1 MSDHQKHREAMSRK
15 CLEAM
20 SAKGL
25 TFKSLAATIQLSP
38 FITAAAMLGQM
49 PVPQD
54 VASKASDVLS
64 LPEANE
70 FLTEIP
76 IRGSLGAT
84 VPSIRPYIAFM
95 KSFRSMGRRSRQR
108 RAQINAERH
117 VRFWHLADIDADS
130 EHVRYWRVKRTW
142 LVRALMAAYDPNR
155 TSLTALTLGQL
166 MV

>member
-49 PVPQD
+49 PVPQN

-84 VPSIRPYIAFM
+84 VPIDPTIYRFYEIVQVYGTTL
-95 KSFRSMGRRSRQR
+95 K
-108 RAQINAERH
+108 AEAG
-117 VRFWHLADIDADS
+117 AD
-130 EHVRYWRVKRTW
+130 
-142 LVRALMAAYDPNR
+142 
-155 TSLTALTLGQL
+155 
-166 MV
+166 